1 MTTGSPTPTAV
12 SRTAAA
18 STDPAPASDTDSV
31 TANGPDRA
39 TAIRTDVAAAGAA
52 SGSGEA
58 LDVVLHRLVGLLK
71 AQGKTLA
78 TAESLTG
85 GLVGAALTDVPGVSA
100 VYRGGVVVYA
110 TDLKAKLAGVP
121 EDLLAAVGPVH
132 PDTAAALASGVR
144 ERLNA
149 TYGLA
154 TTGVAGPDPQ
164 AGVAAGTV
172 YVAAAGPDAVQVR
185 KLELSGDRGAIRR
198 GSVQAVLE
206 LAAAL
211 VAEEVD

>member
-1 MTTGSPTPTAV
+1 MAGDAELEAV
-12 SRTAAA
+12 LGRF
-18 STDPAPASDTDSV
+18 
-31 TANGPDRA
+31 
-39 TAIRTDVAAAGAA
+39 
-52 SGSGEA
+52 
-58 LDVVLHRLVGLLK
+58 VGLLK
-71 AQGKTLA
+71 ERGDTVA

-85 GLVGAALTDVPGVSA
+85 GMVGAALTDVPGVSA

-132 PDTAAALASGVR
+132 PDTAAALATGVR

-164 AGVAAGTV
+164 AGIAAGTV
-172 YVAAAGPDAVQVR
+172 YVAAAGPGTVQVR
-185 KLELSGDRGAIRR
+185 KLQLTGDRASIRR
-198 GSVQAVLE
+198 ASVLAVLE
-206 LAAAL
+206 LGAAL
-211 VAEEVD
+211 VAEELD

>member
-1 MTTGSPTPTAV
+1 MSSEP
-12 SRTAAA
+12 AA
-18 STDPAPASDTDSV
+18 SEATDDLEAVQS
-31 TANGPDRA
+31 
-39 TAIRTDVAAAGAA
+39 A
-52 SGSGEA
+52 SGNDGPTQ
-58 LDVVLHRLVGLLK
+58 VLLRLVELIKRRGE
-71 AQGKTLA
+71 TLA

-85 GLVGAALTDVPGVSA
+85 GLLGAALTEVPGVSA
-100 VYRGGVVVYA
+100 IYRGGVIVYA
-110 TDLKAKLAGVP
+110 TELKAKLAGVP

-144 ERLNA
+144 ERLDA

-172 YVAAAGPDAVQVR
+172 YVAAAGPGSVQVR
-185 KLELSGDRGAIRR
+185 KLQLSGDRAAIRR

-206 LAAAL
+206 LAASL
-211 VAEEVD
+211 VVEDLD

>member
-1 MTTGSPTPTAV
+1 MTAGLGAG
-12 SRTAAA
+12 
-18 STDPAPASDTDSV
+18 APASD
-31 TANGPDRA
+31 GGGRP
-39 TAIRTDVAAAGAA
+39 AG
-52 SGSGEA
+52 GERELEA
-58 LDVVLHRLVGLLK
+58 VLDRLVGLLK
-71 AQGKTLA
+71 RRGQTLA

-100 VYRGGVVVYA
+100 VYRGGVIVYA

-121 EDLLAAVGPVH
+121 DELLAAVGPVH
-132 PDTAAALASGVR
+132 PDTAAALATGVR
-144 ERLNA
+144 ERLDA

-164 AGVAAGTV
+164 AGVEAGTV
-172 YVAAAGPDAVQVR
+172 YVAAAGPDGVDVR
-185 KLELSGDRGAIRR
+185 KLELSGDRTAIRR

-211 VAEEVD
+211 VAEELD